1 MSVVILVLAGLITPI
16 FYRKNIQVAKGIAVI
31 AFGIAFYFV
40 FRGDGIGEYLPGFSL
55 TPDIQLIEYALL
67 ITLAAVSLS
76 LTGFERPLIA
86 QMLFLSAVSLAL
98 LETTNLFIYIV
109 LFEAVAII
117 SYILVANI
125 RNFYNAEGAIKAF
138 IAGAV
143 ASGIIL
149 FGLALFSFVSPSFD
163 YNSITVT
170 GKFTLIAVAIMLAGI
185 FYKLTIVPMH
195 GWAADAYAQ
204 INHVAAAILSGV
216 IKVVVLVATFNAFK
230 RFLEAYPTMA
240 IILFG
245 FFAVLT
251 MTLANFMALWQK
263 RISKVLA
270 YSSIAHSGY
279 VLIPFAAVG
288 SKYAYAGVLYY
299 AIAYLFMQ
307 TAVFLVLNELRV
319 KGGIKYIK
327 DLRGLGYRHPLLA
340 LFFTIQIFSLAGIP
354 LLAGFMSKAV
364 AFYAGV
370 DAGLW
375 WLVLIALLNSAL
387 AVAYYVALLK
397 NIYLDEPVTK
407 QPLQVSYGVLLGQL
421 ILAAGTFYFGIVAA
435 DIFNVTMPLH

>member
-1 MSVVILVLAGLITPI
+1 MSAIVLIIAGLITPI
-16 FYRKNIQVAKGIAVI
+16 FYRKNIQIAKGIAVT
-31 AFGIAFYFV
+31 AFGLALYLV
-40 FRGDGIGEYLPGFSL
+40 FSGKGLGNYLPGFSL
-55 TPDIQLIEYALL
+55 TSDIKLMEGVVL

-76 LTGFERPLIA
+76 LTGFERPLIS
-86 QMLFLSAVSLAL
+86 QMLFLSAISMAL

-109 LFEAVAII
+109 LFEAIAII

-163 YNSITVT
+163 YNSISVT

-216 IKVVVLVATFNAFK
+216 IKSIILVATFNAFK

-240 IILFG
+240 VIIFG
-245 FFAVLT
+245 FFAVVT

-279 VLIPFAAVG
+279 ALIPFAAVG
-288 SKYAYAGVLYY
+288 SKFAYAGILYY
-299 AIAYLFMQ
+299 AIAYIFMQ

-319 KGGIKYIK
+319 KAGIKHIE
-327 DLRGLGYRHPLLA
+327 DLRGLGYRHPFLA

-354 LLAGFMSKAV
+354 LLAGFMSKAA

-387 AVAYYVALLK
+387 AVAYYVVIIK
-397 NIYLDEPVTK
+397 NIYLDEPVEK
-407 QPLQVSYGVLLGQL
+407 SEIGVSYGTLVGQL
-421 ILAAGTFYFGIVAA
+421 ILLGGTFYFGIVASN
-435 DIFNVTMPLH
+435 IFSVTLP